1 MLRWAT
7 HRHATYYLGSVS
19 FAEASFF
26 PLPPDLMLV
35 PMIMARPLEVWNFAG
50 ITMIGSVMGGMFGY
64 FIGYFA
70 YDLIGHYL
78 IDFLGLTHQYE
89 IVVEAFRNWGAWI
102 ILAAGIIPIPYKIF
116 TMTAGVSAM
125 PFVPFVMASI
135 IGRSLRF
142 FLVASIIKII
152 GPRIERHLLQY
163 IDYGAWIVIS
173 VMIIS
178 FGLLK
183 FG

>member
-1 MLRWAT
+1 MLRWAK
-7 HRHATYYLGSVS
+7 HRHATYYLGGVS

-35 PMIMARPLEVWNFAG
+35 PMIMARPLETWRFAG
-50 ITMIGSVMGGMFGY
+50 ITMIGSVIGGMFGY
-64 FIGYFA
+64 LIGYFA
-70 YDLIGHYL
+70 YDVIGYYL
-78 IDFLGLTHQYE
+78 IDFLGLTSQYE
-89 IVVEAFRNWGAWI
+89 MVVEAFRNWGAWI
-102 ILAAGIIPIPYKIF
+102 ILVAGIIPIPYKIF

-125 PFVPFVMASI
+125 PFLPFVMASI
-135 IGRSLRF
+135 VGRSLRF
-142 FLVASIIKII
+142 FVVASVVKIV
-152 GPRIERHLLQY
+152 GPRIERHLIKY
-163 IDYGAWIVIS
+163 IDYGAWVIIS